1 MEGYYGK
8 VSTDGEEFNTW
19 EGRLFSEGE
28 LRDITNGKD
37 TEHERKA
44 KSRMFIEDFRKT
56 FYLPLSTASRKSS
69 SKQEKPAE
77 R

>member
-8 VSTDGEEFNTW
+8 VSTDEDREESNTW

-37 TEHERKA
+37 NEH
-44 KSRMFIEDFRKT
+44 
-56 FYLPLSTASRKSS
+56 
-69 SKQEKPAE
+69 
-77 R
+77 